1 LPLRRFGVSVPE
13 ELVKEFDRIA
23 SEMGFK
29 KRSKALRIAMR
40 DFIADFELKKTKRG
54 GRSNNHV
61 VGLHRS
67 RLRGGPN
74 RRPAPL

>member
-1 LPLRRFGVSVPE
+1 
-13 ELVKEFDRIA
+13 LVKEFDGVA

-29 KRSKALRIAMR
+29 KRSKAFRIAMR
-40 DFIADFELKKTKRG
+40 NFIADFELKKTERG
-54 GRSNNHV
+54 GQSNNHV

-67 RLRGGPN
+67 RLRGSLN